1 MTAIAD
7 QTRDELDQMLG
18 IASSGTTQ
26 CGPARLADAQI
37 HLWTRTNETK
47 GEASRGAIVRA
58 WCHISK
64 AAATRGV
71 TNQETIG
78 LHIGAL
84 CCRMHMARS
93 GESVANPRATTRA
106 MVAGRPQ
113 SRSN

>member
-7 QTRDELDQMLG
+7 QTRDKLNQTLG

-26 CGPARLADAQI
+26 SGPTRLVDSQI
-37 HLWTRTNETK
+37 HLWSRTNETK
-47 GEASRGAIVRA
+47 GEASRGAIGRA
-58 WCHISK
+58 LRHISK
-64 AAATRGV
+64 AAATRGM

-93 GESVANPRATTRA
+93 GESAANPRAATRA